1 MGNLLVEEKK
11 IVIPGEE
18 IADGMDFLPSV
29 GTFREGEKIFANRL
43 GVVSVYNRVIKV
55 IPLAGKY
62 RPVQGDIVIGMIM
75 DVGFS
80 GWSVNIGSE
89 NTVNLPVGEA
99 VRERVEMLKSDL
111 SKFFDIGDIIV
122 TKILNVTKSRIIQL
136 TMRDF
141 GLKKMR
147 GGRMIKISPNKVP
160 RLIGKNGSMVGMI
173 KDATKC
179 EIAVGQNGYIWVDG
193 PVEQQIKVEEV
204 IKMIEEKAHTSG
216 LTDKVK
222 EMLEKGV
229 QT

>member
-111 SKFFDIGDIIV
+111 SKFFDIGDILV

-160 RLIGKNGSMVGMI
+160 RLIGKKGSMVGMI